1 MQLQGKLPTLGWNSW
16 NMYHCEID
24 EQKFLAAAEKI
35 VSTGLKDAGY
45 NYVNSKSYVNDSL
58 SGSR

>member
-1 MQLQGKLPTLGWNSW
+1 
-16 NMYHCEID
+16 MYHCEID